1 MVRAAVSGA
10 VDYSRADPTDTRWR
24 IKHRLVLLEMQRRE
38 NQHVLEYTH
47 RHWCAYLAHGGLTED
62 SFGNVKKN
70 AGETLIDLQNSVFP
84 WNAKKET
91 EENPDGESNETEAQ
105 NSKIDPETKK
115 MIEKFKVWRQG
126 QTTAQPPAEN

>member
-47 RHWCAYLAHGGLTED
+47 RHWCAYLAHGALTEE

-70 AGETLIDLQNSVFP
+70 AGETLIDLQNNVFP
-84 WNAKKET
+84 WSAKPAS
-91 EENPDGESNETEAQ
+91 EEKPDGEKEETEAQ

-115 MIEKFKVWRQG
+115 MIEKFKIWRHG
-126 QTTAQPPAEN
+126 NAQSGDKK

>member
-24 IKHRLVLLEMQRRE
+24 IKHRLLLLEMQRRE

-62 SFGNVKKN
+62 SFANVKKS
-70 AGETLIDLQNSVFP
+70 AGETLIELQDSVFP
-84 WNAKKET
+84 WNASPKEEKDSDNENSET
-91 EENPDGESNETEAQ
+91 ENQ
-105 NSKIDPETKK
+105 NSKIDSESQK
-115 MIEKFKVWRQG
+115 MIEKFKIWRQN
-126 QTTAQPPAEN
+126 QSAVTPPEK

>member
-10 VDYSRADPTDTRWR
+10 VDYSRADPTDIRWR

-38 NQHVLEYTH
+38 NQNVLEYTH

-62 SFGNVKKN
+62 SFANVKKN
-70 AGETLIDLQNSVFP
+70 AGETLTDLQNSVFP
-84 WNAKKET
+84 WNAEAKDEET
-91 EENPDGESNETEAQ
+91 PDGESNETEAQ

-115 MIEKFKVWRQG
+115 LIEKFKVWRQG
-126 QTTAQPPAEN
+126 PAESKPAEN

>member
-70 AGETLIDLQNSVFP
+70 AGETLTDLQNNVFP
-84 WNAKKET
+84 WNAESKDEET
-91 EENPDGESNETEAQ
+91 SDGESNETEAQ

-126 QTTAQPPAEN
+126 QPVNKTAES

>member
-47 RHWCAYLAHGGLTED
+47 RHWCAYLAHGGLTEE

-84 WNAKKET
+84 WNAKPEEEEEKPAGESDET
-91 EENPDGESNETEAQ
+91 ETQ

-115 MIEKFKVWRQG
+115 MIEKFKIWRQAG
-126 QTTAQPPAEN
+126 PQKPPAES

>member
-62 SFGNVKKN
+62 SFANVKKN

-84 WNAKKET
+84 WNADAKAEET
-91 EENPDGESNETEAQ
+91 PDGESNETEAQ

-126 QTTAQPPAEN
+126 QTTADSPAES